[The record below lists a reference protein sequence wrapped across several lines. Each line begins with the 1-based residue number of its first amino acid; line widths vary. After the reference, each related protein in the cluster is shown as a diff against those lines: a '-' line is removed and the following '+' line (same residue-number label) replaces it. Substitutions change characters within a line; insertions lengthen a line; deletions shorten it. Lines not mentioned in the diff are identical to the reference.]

1 MRTSSKML
9 VSAAPT
15 LYQARCHWTLVV
27 LILCHLCLHTQNK
40 ARTQVQRWTGTHRKR
55 RREDGPSAAANQ
67 RAPSETPEPPEQE
80 CSMDHCPAEED
91 IPVPRREYD
100 DLNLKY
106 CQLQEDYV
114 NLRQELETLRAENVK
129 LKEDLHKSTFSYTT
143 VKCNITQLLFLTGL
157 TSVVFEWLITKIMGS
172 VERIHNKLTV
182 EDHLL
187 IILMKLRLGLCN
199 TDLAYRFPVSKT
211 TISNIL
217 RSWVPAMAFI
227 LKPLIKWPSKGA
239 ILKNMPKIFKRNFK
253 RCRCII
259 DCTEIFKARPSSLT
273 ARAQTWSNYKHN
285 NTIKYLIAIS
295 PAGAISFLSPG
306 WGGRVSDKQIT
317 NESGFLK
324 LLEPR
329 DEVLADRGFLIR
341 DELAA
346 YGATLRIPHF
356 TKGKKQLSAQEVDT
370 ARQLSR
376 VRIHVER
383 VIGRWKN
390 FKILQTVI
398 PVSQVNILDDVVI
411 VCGALTNLCKS
422 VVPK

>member
-1 MRTSSKML
+1 
-9 VSAAPT
+9 
-15 LYQARCHWTLVV
+15 
-27 LILCHLCLHTQNK
+27 
-40 ARTQVQRWTGTHRKR
+40 
-55 RREDGPSAAANQ
+55 
-67 RAPSETPEPPEQE
+67 
-80 CSMDHCPAEED
+80 
-91 IPVPRREYD
+91 
-100 DLNLKY
+100 
-106 CQLQEDYV
+106 
-114 NLRQELETLRAENVK
+114 
-129 LKEDLHKSTFSYTT
+129 
-143 VKCNITQLLFLTGL
+143 
-157 TSVVFEWLITKIMGS
+157 MGS

-199 TDLAYRFPVSKT
+199 TDLAYRFQVSKT

-217 RSWVPAMAFI
+217 RSWVPAISLGYPAMAFI
-227 LKPLIKWPSKGA
+227 LKSLIKWPSKGA
-239 ILKNMPKIFKRNFK
+239 VLKNMPKIIKCNFK

-259 DCTEIFKARPSSLT
+259 DCAEIFIARPSSLT

-285 NTIKYLIAIS
+285 NTIKYLIAIT

-306 WGGRVSDKQIT
+306 WGGRVLDKQIT

-341 DELAA
+341 DKLAA

-370 ARQLSR
+370 ARQLSC

-383 VIGRWKN
+383 VIGWWKN

-398 PVSQVNILDDVVI
+398 LVSQVNILDDVVI
-411 VCGALTNLCKS
+411 VCDALTNLCKS

>member
-1 MRTSSKML
+1 
-9 VSAAPT
+9 PT

-40 ARTQVQRWTGTHRKR
+40 ARTQVQRWT
-55 RREDGPSAAANQ
+55 
-67 RAPSETPEPPEQE
+67 
-80 CSMDHCPAEED
+80 AEED
-91 IPVPRREYD
+91 IPVPREYD

-187 IILMKLRLGLCN
+187 IILRLGLCN
-199 TDLAYRFPVSKT
+199 TDLAYRFQVSKT

-227 LKPLIKWPSKGA
+227 LKPVIKWPSKGA

-259 DCTEIFKARPSSLT
+259 DCTEIFIARPSSLT

-324 LLEPR
+324 LLDPR

-346 YGATLRIPHF
+346 YGAT
-356 TKGKKQLSAQEVDT
+356 
-370 ARQLSR
+370 
-376 VRIHVER
+376 
-383 VIGRWKN
+383 
-390 FKILQTVI
+390 
-398 PVSQVNILDDVVI
+398 
-411 VCGALTNLCKS
+411 
-422 VVPK
+422 

>member
-199 TDLAYRFPVSKT
+199 TDLAYRFQVSKT
-211 TISNIL
+211 TISNIF
-217 RSWVPAMAFI
+217 M
-227 LKPLIKWPSKGA
+227 
-239 ILKNMPKIFKRNFK
+239 
-253 RCRCII
+253 
-259 DCTEIFKARPSSLT
+259 
-273 ARAQTWSNYKHN
+273 
-285 NTIKYLIAIS
+285 
-295 PAGAISFLSPG
+295 
-306 WGGRVSDKQIT
+306 
-317 NESGFLK
+317 
-324 LLEPR
+324 
-329 DEVLADRGFLIR
+329 
-341 DELAA
+341 ELGPC
-346 YGATLRIPHF
+346 YGLHPQATH
-356 TKGKKQLSAQEVDT
+356 
-370 ARQLSR
+370 
-376 VRIHVER
+376 
-383 VIGRWKN
+383 
-390 FKILQTVI
+390 
-398 PVSQVNILDDVVI
+398 
-411 VCGALTNLCKS
+411 
-422 VVPK
+422 

>member
-1 MRTSSKML
+1 MDR
-9 VSAAPT
+9 
-15 LYQARCHWTLVV
+15 Y
-27 LILCHLCLHTQNK
+27 
-40 ARTQVQRWTGTHRKR
+40 HRKR
-55 RREDGPSAAANQ
+55 RRDDRPVTAAK
-67 RAPSETPEPPEQE
+67 RVLSENPDQE
-80 CSMDHCPAEED
+80 CSMDPCPAEED
-91 IPVPRREYD
+91 FPVSKREYD
-100 DLNLKY
+100 DLNLRY
-106 CQLQEDYV
+106 CQLKEDHV
-114 NLRQELETLRAENVK
+114 NLQRECDMLRAENEK
-129 LKEDLHKSTFSYTT
+129 LKEELKNSTFSYAT
-143 VKCNITQLLFLTGL
+143 VKCNIGQLIFLTGL
-157 TSVVFEWLITKIMGS
+157 TSVVFEWLLTKIMGS
-172 VERIHNKLTV
+172 VEIIHNKLTV
-182 EDHLL
+182 ADHLL

-199 TDLAYRFPVSKT
+199 NDLAYRFRVSKT

-217 RSWVPAMAFI
+217 RSWVPSMALV

-239 ILKNMPKIFKRNFK
+239 VLKNMPKIFKRNFK

-259 DCTEIFKARPSSLT
+259 DCTEIFIARPSNLT
-273 ARAQTWSNYKHN
+273 SRAQTWSNYKHN
-285 NTIKYLIAIS
+285 NTIKYLIGIT

-317 NESGFLK
+317 TESGFLK

-370 ARQLSR
+370 SRQLSR

-422 VVPK
+422 VVPKRVAHV